1 MNKGVVRSSKF
12 RHVFGKTLR
21 KEDHYENIQ
30 SNVSAQDS
38 NLCDANAKY
47 FAVPWRGGGGP
58 FVVWPLN
65 KPGRLPQNVP
75 LIAGKAMHTCEDHP
89 DAIHAFDWNFNGSL
103 YGTYCKDKFARIID
117 PRANHV
123 VAKFNGHQGLKG
135 ARFTFL
141 GDRPM
146 FATIGFSKQSE
157 RQIFFWDQRS
167 PDSPLTEV
175 QLDIASGS
183 LLPIFDP
190 DTNLLFLAGKGD
202 TTIRYFE
209 IEDTE
214 PYQYFVNQF
223 QAKEPQRG
231 VAVISKRA
239 VDVANNEIIRVLRLT
254 QSSMEP
260 VCFEVPRKGEH
271 FHLDLYPDTFA
282 GKPSLTSKE
291 WFSGKNAAPVL
302 MSMDPKDNGT
312 IRPVVHGES
321 STVSEPR
328 RFNPAPASAPAPA
341 PAPAAPQNH
350 HSSHV
355 TTSGPSVSEANHVNT
370 AKVAHLENK
379 VKELEVRSTEMW
391 C

>member
-75 LIAGKAMHTCEDHP
+75 LVAGHGAQVTDLHFSPFHQECIASASDDTTAKIWKFPEDGPTKTIEEAQVTLAGHYKKIILVRWNSVADNVLATISYDNSIKIWDVNSGKAMNTCEDHP
-89 DAIHAFDWNFNGSL
+89 DAIHAFDWNYNGSL
-103 YGTYCKDKFARIID
+103 YGTYCKDKMARIID
-117 PRANHV
+117 PRANRV
-123 VAKFNGHQGLKG
+123 VTKYNGHQGLKG

-190 DTNLLFLAGKGD
+190 DTNMLFLAGKGD

-214 PYQYFVNQF
+214 PYQHFVNQF

-254 QSSMEP
+254 QNSMEP

-282 GKPSLTSKE
+282 GKPSLTSKD
-291 WFSGKNAAPVL
+291 WFSGKNAAPVIL
-302 MSMDPKDNGT
+302 L
-312 IRPVVHGES
+312 I
-321 STVSEPR
+321 
-328 RFNPAPASAPAPA
+328 
-341 PAPAAPQNH
+341 
-350 HSSHV
+350 
-355 TTSGPSVSEANHVNT
+355 
-370 AKVAHLENK
+370 
-379 VKELEVRSTEMW
+379 
-391 C
+391 